1 MMEERRLLIVG
12 RDTAELAMLK
22 TSLEPRGYTVV
33 GTRPGEGVWQGLETL
48 KPHIVLIDVQRG
60 SAEPLEE
67 LERIKAMVPAESFVP
82 VMAAYPDKVPAEIIR
97 GFQRGADDF
106 IVRPFELFEL
116 ILRLEVLWRM
126 KTLQDQIRANNRRLH
141 ALSITD
147 DLTGLC
153 NQGEFK
159 RRMVLELKRVPRFKV
174 PVAVIFFDCDRFKQV
189 NDTTGH
195 AVGSHVLKEIA
206 RILMANL
213 RDTDVLCRYG
223 GDEFVIG
230 LPGCDLARGV
240 ETAERLRQ
248 LVHMSRFRLGAADVG
263 VTLSLGVEACTPENL
278 YDLDALLQR
287 ADAALYL
294 AKERGRNRVCIL
306 ETERDGPAP
315 ASSSAPRDAD
325 EGDRGGGTKP

>member
-1 MMEERRLLIVG
+1 MTLEERRLLIVG
-12 RDTAELAMLK
+12 RNPAELAFLK
-22 TSLEPRGYTVV
+22 TSLEPRGYSVV
-33 GTRPGEGVWQGLETL
+33 GTPPGEGIWQGLETL
-48 KPHIVLIDVQRG
+48 RPHLVMIDVQKG
-60 SAEPLEE
+60 MDDPLEE
-67 LERIKAMVPAESFVP
+67 LVRIKAMLPGDLFVP
-82 VMAAYPDKVPAEIIR
+82 VFAVYPDKVPAEIIR

-126 KTLQDQIRANNRRLH
+126 KTLQDQLLATNKRLH

-159 RRMVLELKRVPRFKV
+159 RRMVLELRRVPRFHV

-189 NDTTGH
+189 NDTSGH
-195 AVGSHVLKEIA
+195 AVGSHVLKEVA
-206 RILMANL
+206 RILVANL
-213 RDTDVLCRYG
+213 RDTDVICRYG

-240 ETAERLRQ
+240 ETAERIRE
-248 LVHMSRFRLGAADVG
+248 LVKMSTFRLGNAEVR
-263 VTLSLGVEACTPENL
+263 VTLSIGVEACTPEHP
-278 YDLDALLQR
+278 YELDPLLQR

-294 AKERGRNRVCIL
+294 AKERGRDRVCVL
-306 ETERDGPAP
+306 DPET
-315 ASSSAPRDAD
+315 
-325 EGDRGGGTKP
+325 GGQTP